1 MGIAPVVFN
10 PSIKSRLNIMS
21 RCPFA
26 PQVEETSFKG
36 EYVVYQVVERF
47 TSIVPMLLSN
57 RSFLKVSIAAVL
69 SGLSGS
75 AIFGNS
81 ISYDKEVA
89 PILEKYCV
97 TCHGPDEQENDLR
110 VDTLNRDFVNG
121 RDGET
126 WHDMH
131 DVLILGDMPP
141 EDEPQPTA
149 AERQTVIDW
158 ITASLEHASEVKRA
172 TGGRGVIRRLTR
184 YEYNNTLSDLLG
196 VELDYAKNLPPETA
210 GPGGFQNDGS
220 IMGMSGMQLEYYLE
234 AARMGLD
241 VALVEG
247 PQPERF
253 YHFGTCNVDRR
264 WNAKIEKVHTNKI
277 QPGNAFM
284 TRMMEYP
291 TKGPVTVR
299 VKAHA
304 RIPEGKGPPRMRVR
318 MGLRAD
324 TYIPGGQ
331 VGEDIDIWATEDF
344 PGVYEFKGRLEQFKS
359 VLETPSNFP
368 GLMITV
374 QNVYDD
380 GSEKIEVLDLRLG
393 EQERELNKPD
403 PEQPW
408 LVVDWVEFVAPD
420 HAVWPPE
427 HHQRILFAGI
437 EVPKDEVAYA
447 EEVLRRF
454 MGRAYRRPATDEEL
468 AEPLQLFKDIRSRYD
483 SFTES
488 IKQSLAMVLI
498 SPQFLY
504 LVEPSDE
511 NRGARSLTA
520 HEVASRMSYFL
531 WSTMPD
537 EALFK
542 VAESGRLLKPRTM
555 KREVQRMLVDPRSER
570 FVSQFTEQ
578 WLDLRA
584 LERVA
589 VNPEFYP
596 EFNSRVMADM
606 RRETEAFFGEIL
618 RNDVSALNFLDS
630 DFTMLN
636 ERLAKHYGIEGVVGT
651 EMSRASLPAN
661 SRRGGLI
668 TQASMLVGNST
679 GEDSHPIDRAVWIL
693 ERILDD
699 PPSPPPASVP
709 ELDPETPGFAQ
720 LPLKE
725 QLAIHRDK
733 TACISCH
740 KKIDPWGIPLEEFD
754 ATGLY
759 RSESL
764 RLTSMEKGGTRT
776 EKAFAPVKAFDMM
789 PDGTRIEGA
798 EALKAYLL
806 DQRRRDFARA
816 FVVKLT
822 SYGLGRTLEF
832 TDEPIVEDLT
842 NQFEERDY
850 RLDYLIESIVLSDL
864 FLTR

>member
-1 MGIAPVVFN
+1 MPAVFAK
-10 PSIKSRLNIMS
+10 PLFQTMTFS
-21 RCPFA
+21 
-26 PQVEETSFKG
+26 
-36 EYVVYQVVERF
+36 
-47 TSIVPMLLSN
+47 LLG
-57 RSFLKVSIAAVL
+57 FVCT
-69 SGLSGS
+69 G
-75 AIFGNS
+75 AIGNE
-81 ISYDKEVA
+81 ISYDREVA

-149 AERQTVIDW
+149 TERQTIVDW

-264 WNAKIEKVHTNKI
+264 WNAKIEKVHTHKI

-291 TKGPVTVR
+291 TEGPVTVR

-318 MGLRAD
+318 VGIRAD

-331 VGEDIDIWATEDF
+331 VGEDIDIWATEDS

-380 GSEKIEVLDLRLG
+380 GSDKIEMLDLRLG

-427 HHQRILFAGI
+427 HHQQILFAGLEI
-437 EVPKDEVAYA
+437 PKDEFAYA
-447 EEVLRRF
+447 EKVLRRF
-454 MGRAYRRPATDEEL
+454 MRRAYRRPATDEEL
-468 AEPLQLFKDIRSRYD
+468 AEPLQFFKDIRSQYD

-537 EALFK
+537 KALFK
-542 VAESGRLLKPRTM
+542 VAESGRLLKPRTL
-555 KREVQRMLVDPRSER
+555 KKEVQRMLADPRSER
-570 FVSQFTEQ
+570 FISQFTEQ

-606 RRETEAFFGEIL
+606 RRETEAFFEEIL

-651 EMSRASLPAN
+651 EMSRAPLP
-661 SRRGGLI
+661 
-668 TQASMLVGNST
+668 
-679 GEDSHPIDRAVWIL
+679 EDS
-693 ERILDD
+693 
-699 PPSPPPASVP
+699 
-709 ELDPETPGFAQ
+709 PGFAQ

-725 QLAIHRDK
+725 QLAIHRDQ

-776 EKAFAPVKAFDMM
+776 EKAFAPIKAFDVM

-798 EALKAYLL
+798 ESLKAYLL

-816 FVVKLT
+816 LLVKLT

-842 NQFEERDY
+842 DQFEERDY
-850 RLDYLIESIVLSDL
+850 RLDYLIESIVLSEL